1 MLLCLC
7 LQIYI
12 HRVLKE
18 IHPDIS
24 LSQKAISVLDSFTKD
39 MHDRIANEAG
49 DLCRRHNKA
58 TLSSREV
65 CCPPASPPPWLIAA
79 HGQAVAQARRP
90 NSGRSGA
97 QQFCHA

>member
-1 MLLCLC
+1 M
-7 LQIYI
+7 
-12 HRVLKE
+12 LKE

-39 MHDRIANEAG
+39 MHDRIAHEAG

-65 CCPPASPPPWLIAA
+65 RSLPTCSSPLAVNEGLHWL
-79 HGQAVAQARRP
+79 
-90 NSGRSGA
+90 
-97 QQFCHA
+97 HA

>member
-1 MLLCLC
+1 MECSERLRYVTCC
-7 LQIYI
+7 PCCAQIYI

-24 LSQKAISVLDSFTKD
+24 VSQKAISVLDSFTKD
-39 MHDRIANEAG
+39 MHDRIAHEAG

-65 CCPPASPPPWLIAA
+65 SSLPTCLSPLACDKGGYFGCT
-79 HGQAVAQARRP
+79 HDAQ
-90 NSGRSGA
+90 GA
-97 QQFCHA
+97 M

>member
-1 MLLCLC
+1 MLDSFAKDRRNILPSVSCRYDTDVFSV
-7 LQIYI
+7 QIYL

-24 LSQKAISVLDSFTKD
+24 VSQKAISVLDSFTKD
-39 MHDRIANEAG
+39 MHDRIAQEAG

-65 CCPPASPPPWLIAA
+65 IIL
-79 HGQAVAQARRP
+79 
-90 NSGRSGA
+90 
-97 QQFCHA
+97 